1 MRGSDWLLLW
11 TLSLLWGGSFLFNE
25 LALAGLP
32 ALTVVWGRVG
42 LAALILWGV
51 VRATGA
57 ELPPRAMWP
66 ALLVMGLLN
75 NAVPFTLFVLAQG
88 QITGALAS
96 VLNAMTPIFTV
107 LVAHFATSDEKLTPA
122 RGIGVALGFAG
133 VLAMVLDGGMSG
145 TRLALLA
152 CLGAAFSYALASV
165 WGRRFRAAGLAPLAT
180 AFGQV
185 TASSAL
191 MLPVWLAVDRPW
203 ALDWPGWEPVLA
215 VVGLASLSYLL
226 PHSGAGGGDGGVAG
240 DVPDPDLGGGSGLA
254 GLGRAAGGAAVP
266 GAGADPC
273 RAGGD
278 RRAAFPAAL
287 TGRRRG
293 RRMAGCSPRR
303 SWRRRFTPATWGP
316 RRLSMA
322 VCWAC
327 R

>member
-57 ELPPRAMWP
+57 ALPPRTLWP

-75 NAVPFTLFVLAQG
+75 NAVPFTLFLLAQG
-88 QITGALAS
+88 QISGALAS
-96 VLNAMTPIFTV
+96 VLNAMTPVFTV
-107 LVAHFATSDEKLTPA
+107 LVAHLATRDEKLTPA
-122 RGIGVALGFAG
+122 RGVGVALGFAG
-133 VLAMVLDGGMSG
+133 VLAMLADGGMAG

-165 WGRRFRAAGLAPLAT
+165 WGRRFRAAGLPPLAT

-191 MLPVWLAVDRPW
+191 MLPLWLVVDRPW
-203 ALDWPGWEPVLA
+203 ALTWPGWEPVLA
-215 VVGLASLSYLL
+215 VLGLASLSSALAYLIFFRIL
-226 PHSGAGGGDGGVAG
+226 AQAGATAVSLVTFLIPISAAG
-240 DVPDPDLGGGSGLA
+240 LGWLVLGERLEPRQLA
-254 GLGRAAGGAAVP
+254 GLGLILAGLAVID
-266 GAGADPC
+266 G
-273 RAGGD
+273 RL
-278 RRAAFPAAL
+278 F
-287 TGRRRG
+287 RRR
-293 RRMAGCSPRR
+293 
-303 SWRRRFTPATWGP
+303 
-316 RRLSMA
+316 
-322 VCWAC
+322 
-327 R
+327 

>member
-1 MRGSDWLLLW
+1 MRGRDWLLLW

-42 LAALILWGV
+42 LAALILWAV

-57 ELPPRAMWP
+57 ALPSRSAWP

-96 VLNAMTPIFTV
+96 VLNAMTPVFTV
-107 LVAHFATSDEKLTPA
+107 LVAHLATADEKLTPA
-122 RGIGVALGFAG
+122 RGVGVLLGFGG
-133 VLAMVLDGGMSG
+133 VLAMLVDAGMTG

-165 WGRRFRAAGLAPLAT
+165 WGRRFRAAGLTPLST

-191 MLPVWLAVDRPW
+191 MLAVWLAVDRPW
-203 ALDWPGWEPVLA
+203 ALDWPGWGPVLA
-215 VVGLASLSYLL
+215 VIGLASLSSALAYLIFFRIL
-226 PHSGAGGGDGGVAG
+226 AAAGATAVSLVTFLIPVSAAA
-240 DVPDPDLGGGSGLA
+240 LGWLVLGERLEPRHWLGLGLILA
-254 GLGRAAGGAAVP
+254 GLAVIDGR
-266 GAGADPC
+266 
-273 RAGGD
+273 
-278 RRAAFPAAL
+278 L
-287 TGRRRG
+287 LRRR
-293 RRMAGCSPRR
+293 
-303 SWRRRFTPATWGP
+303 
-316 RRLSMA
+316 
-322 VCWAC
+322 
-327 R
+327 

>member
-1 MRGSDWLLLW
+1 MRGSDWLWLW

-25 LALAGLP
+25 LALTGLP

-57 ELPPRAMWP
+57 PLPPRTMWP

-96 VLNAMTPIFTV
+96 VLNAMTPVFTV
-107 LVAHFATSDEKLTPA
+107 LVAHLATQEEKLTPA
-122 RGIGVALGFAG
+122 RGLGVVLGFGG
-133 VLAMVLDGGMSG
+133 VLAMLADGGMAG

-152 CLGAAFSYALASV
+152 CLGAAFSYAVASV

-191 MLPVWLAVDRPW
+191 MLPVWLLVDRPW
-203 ALDWPGWEPVLA
+203 ALGWPGWEPVMA
-215 VVGLASLSYLL
+215 VVGLASLSSALAYLIFFRIL
-226 PHSGAGGGDGGVAG
+226 AQAGATAVSLVTFLIPISAAG
-240 DVPDPDLGGGSGLA
+240 LGWLVLGEQLEVRQFLGLGLILA
-254 GLGRAAGGAAVP
+254 GLAVIDGRL
-266 GAGADPC
+266 
-273 RAGGD
+273 
-278 RRAAFPAAL
+278 F
-287 TGRRRG
+287 RRR
-293 RRMAGCSPRR
+293 
-303 SWRRRFTPATWGP
+303 
-316 RRLSMA
+316 
-322 VCWAC
+322 
-327 R
+327 

>member
-51 VRATGA
+51 VRVTRAA
-57 ELPPRAMWP
+57 LPPRALWP

-96 VLNAMTPIFTV
+96 VLNAMTPVFTV
-107 LVAHFATSDEKLTPA
+107 LVAHVATSDEKLTPA
-122 RGIGVALGFAG
+122 RALGVALGFGG
-133 VLAMVLDGGMSG
+133 VLAMLADGGMAG

-165 WGRRFRAAGLAPLAT
+165 WGRRFRAAGLQPLAT
-180 AFGQV
+180 AFGQA

-191 MLPVWLAVDRPW
+191 LLPVWLVVDRPW

-215 VVGLASLSYLL
+215 VVGLASLSSALAYLIFFRIL
-226 PHSGAGGGDGGVAG
+226 AQAGATAVSLVTFLIPISAAG
-240 DVPDPDLGGGSGLA
+240 LGWLVLGERLEPRQLA
-254 GLGRAAGGAAVP
+254 GLGLILAGLAVID
-266 GAGADPC
+266 G
-273 RAGGD
+273 RL
-278 RRAAFPAAL
+278 F
-287 TGRRRG
+287 RRR
-293 RRMAGCSPRR
+293 
-303 SWRRRFTPATWGP
+303 
-316 RRLSMA
+316 
-322 VCWAC
+322 
-327 R
+327 

>member
-51 VRATGA
+51 VRATRA
-57 ELPPRAMWP
+57 ALPPRGIWP

-107 LVAHFATSDEKLTPA
+107 LVAHLATTDEKLTPV
-122 RGIGVALGFAG
+122 RGVGVALGFAG

-145 TRLALLA
+145 TRLALFA

-165 WGRRFRAAGLAPLAT
+165 WGRRFRAAGLPPLAT
-180 AFGQV
+180 AFGQL
-185 TASSAL
+185 TASTAL
-191 MLPVWLAVDRPW
+191 MLPVWLVVDRPW
-203 ALDWPGWEPVLA
+203 ALAWPGWEPVLA
-215 VVGLASLSYLL
+215 VVALASLSSALAYLIFFRIL
-226 PHSGAGGGDGGVAG
+226 AEAGATAVSLVTFLIPISAAG
-240 DVPDPDLGGGSGLA
+240 LGWLVLGERLETRHLVGLALILA
-254 GLGRAAGGAAVP
+254 GLAVIDGRL
-266 GAGADPC
+266 
-273 RAGGD
+273 
-278 RRAAFPAAL
+278 F
-287 TGRRRG
+287 RRR
-293 RRMAGCSPRR
+293 
-303 SWRRRFTPATWGP
+303 
-316 RRLSMA
+316 
-322 VCWAC
+322 
-327 R
+327 

>member
-57 ELPPRAMWP
+57 ALPPRRTWP
-66 ALLVMGLLN
+66 ALLVMGFLN

-107 LVAHFATSDEKLTPA
+107 LVAHLATADEKLTPV
-122 RGIGVALGFAG
+122 RGVGVALGFAG

-165 WGRRFRAAGLAPLAT
+165 WGRRFRAAGLPPLAT

-215 VVGLASLSYLL
+215 VAGLASLSSALAYLIFFRIL
-226 PHSGAGGGDGGVAG
+226 AQAGATAVSLVTFLIPISAAG
-240 DVPDPDLGGGSGLA
+240 LGWLVLGERLETRHLVGLALILA
-254 GLGRAAGGAAVP
+254 GLAVIDGR
-266 GAGADPC
+266 
-273 RAGGD
+273 
-278 RRAAFPAAL
+278 L
-287 TGRRRG
+287 LRRR
-293 RRMAGCSPRR
+293 
-303 SWRRRFTPATWGP
+303 
-316 RRLSMA
+316 
-322 VCWAC
+322 
-327 R
+327 

>member
-57 ELPPRAMWP
+57 ALPPRTLWP

-75 NAVPFTLFVLAQG
+75 NAVPFTLFLLAQG
-88 QITGALAS
+88 QISGALAS
-96 VLNAMTPIFTV
+96 VLNAMTPVFTV
-107 LVAHFATSDEKLTPA
+107 LVAHLATRDEKLTPA
-122 RGIGVALGFAG
+122 RGVGVALGFAG
-133 VLAMVLDGGMSG
+133 VLAMLADGGMAG

-165 WGRRFRAAGLAPLAT
+165 WGRRFRAAGLPPLAT

-191 MLPVWLAVDRPW
+191 MLPLWLVVDRPW
-203 ALDWPGWEPVLA
+203 ALTWPGWEPVLA
-215 VVGLASLSYLL
+215 VLGLASLSSALAYLIFFRIL
-226 PHSGAGGGDGGVAG
+226 AQAGATAVSLVTFLIPLSAAG
-240 DVPDPDLGGGSGLA
+240 LGWLVLGETLAWRHLAGLALILSGLA
-254 GLGRAAGGAAVP
+254 LIQW
-266 GAGADPC
+266 
-273 RAGGD
+273 
-278 RRAAFPAAL
+278 
-287 TGRRRG
+287 RRRG
-293 RRMAGCSPRR
+293 
-303 SWRRRFTPATWGP
+303 
-316 RRLSMA
+316 
-322 VCWAC
+322 V
-327 R
+327 